1 MSYNSDYF
9 SDQRLLS
16 RKANGK
22 RQISFLGEIS
32 QVALF
37 ILKIEFIL
45 ASAFYEVNILHS
57 FYLHVLADIC
67 KDIPKKNKTR
77 KITKMDSK

>member
-16 RKANGK
+16 RKANDK
-22 RQISFLGEIS
+22 QQILFQGEPS

-45 ASAFYEVNILHS
+45 ASA
-57 FYLHVLADIC
+57 LADIC